1 MNSGLVR
8 VLWAEDK
15 PRRPSALRKWLTN
28 RGCRLQVASTF
39 QEVASL
45 LARTDF
51 DLVLCQY
58 ALPDRTAFPLFD
70 WLEGSRS
77 SLVFAG
83 RPGKRARWLMVIDRG
98 ERRLNGAPLGQ
109 SELLTVLEKNIRVSR
124 LQHGHGKER
133 GEEQAGGSS
142 ETSGYRNSHADLD
155 SRCDAMEG
163 EVPRAGR

>member
-1 MNSGLVR
+1 MNNGPVR

-15 PRRPSALRKWLTN
+15 PRRSSAVRKWLTN
-28 RGCRLQVASTF
+28 RGCHLQVASTF
-39 QEVASL
+39 QQAARL
-45 LARTDF
+45 LAQTDF
-51 DLVLCQY
+51 DFVLCQY
-58 ALPDRTAFPLFD
+58 ALPDRTAFPLLD
-70 WLEGSRS
+70 WLEGSQS

-83 RPGKRARWLMVIDRG
+83 RRGKRATWLLVIGRG

-124 LQHGHGKER
+124 LQHGHRKER